1 MDHIRDQGTSM
12 SHQGIQT
19 IDRTTSKVTLD
30 PKGMTFK
37 RDGTDT
43 VTHAW
48 TSKCPY
54 TGKETNHNR
63 TYTFDGIGNW
73 V

>member
-1 MDHIRDQGTSM
+1 MT
-12 SHQGIQT
+12 HQGIQL
-19 IDRTTSKVTLD
+19 IDRTDRVFVGID
-30 PKGMTFK
+30 PNDNTPETMYKFSGS
-37 RDGTDT
+37 DT
-43 VTHAW
+43 RTYAW
-48 TSKCPY
+48 IEVCPY